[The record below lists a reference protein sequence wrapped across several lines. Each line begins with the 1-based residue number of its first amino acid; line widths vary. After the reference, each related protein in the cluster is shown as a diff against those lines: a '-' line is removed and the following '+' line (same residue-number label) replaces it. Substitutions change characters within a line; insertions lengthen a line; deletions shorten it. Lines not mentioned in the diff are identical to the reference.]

1 MKKVFLFLCISLFS
15 IGYTQNIK
23 NLTAKAKSGNVKAQ
37 TELGDY
43 YWNQKN
49 PKAAYWYEK
58 AANQGYA
65 EAQYKMALCYQWGL
79 GVDKSDSKSF
89 YWTKKAAEQGLAR
102 AQSSLGSH
110 YDQGSG
116 VEQSYSEA
124 IYWYE
129 KAAEQGD
136 NFAYWALGTAY
147 RWGRGVER
155 SEEQALY
162 WFRKACDNFFDEACN
177 DINSIKRGD
186 YKIKMK

>member
-1 MKKVFLFLCISLFS
+1 
-15 IGYTQNIK
+15 
-23 NLTAKAKSGNVKAQ
+23 
-37 TELGDY
+37 
-43 YWNQKN
+43 
-49 PKAAYWYEK
+49 
-58 AANQGYA
+58 
-65 EAQYKMALCYQWGL
+65 MALCYQWGL

-136 NFAYWALGTAY
+136 NFAYWALGSAY